1 MALKFIIVQ
10 VFHHL
15 YIMYNLQDYS
25 VHYNNA
31 VLPAICEGWH
41 ITHKWKALAWPH
53 HFIEVPVPSQESFWS
68 CICVLGLSI
77 YDFSVW
83 FWNCVV
89 FLFFVILE
97 LCGIFLFFMILEL
110 CGIFLFF
117 MILELCGI
125 FVFRDFG
132 TVWYFFVFH
141 DFGTV
146 LFFVFRD
153 FGIVVFLVFHD
164 FRTVWY
170 F

>member
-31 VLPAICEGWH
+31 VRPAICEGWH

-53 HFIEVPVPSQESFWS
+53 HFIEVPVPSQESLWS

-89 FLFFVILE
+89 FFVFHDF
-97 LCGIFLFFMILEL
+97 GTVVFLFFMILEL

-117 MILELCGI
+117 MILEL
-125 FVFRDFG
+125 V
-132 TVWYFFVFH
+132 FFVFH
-141 DFGTV
+141 DF
-146 LFFVFRD
+146 RI
-153 FGIVVFLVFHD
+153 GIFCFSW
-164 FRTVWY
+164 F
-170 F
+170 

>member
-31 VLPAICEGWH
+31 VLPAIYEGWH

-83 FWNCVV
+83 FWNCGIFCFSWFWNCVV

-110 CGIFLFF
+110 CYFLFF
-117 MILELCGI
+117 VILEL
-125 FVFRDFG
+125 
-132 TVWYFFVFH
+132 WYF
-141 DFGTV
+141 
-146 LFFVFRD
+146 
-153 FGIVVFLVFHD
+153 
-164 FRTVWY
+164 
-170 F
+170 